1 MQVSVLNNQLNQ
13 NYCKFKKKKKE
24 IQERKSVCWGEKLQM
39 WKDGYSLIWL
49 RHNILLKV

>member
-39 WKDGYSLIWL
+39 
-49 RHNILLKV
+49 